1 MSNICVLGI
10 ETSCDETS
18 AAIFDSV
25 KGLLSNVVYSQIKT
39 HAPYGGVVPELAS
52 RDHLS
57 KIVSVIE
64 KSLIEAKKD
73 LNDIN
78 CIAYTAGPGLL
89 GALMVGS
96 DFAKTL
102 AWSRNIRCIPINHL
116 EGHIISPFL
125 TTGDIV
131 FPFLSLLV
139 SGGHTQFI
147 LAKRFGCYEIIGES
161 VDDAAGEAFDKV
173 AKMIGLGYPGG
184 PIIEKLAKNGL
195 PGRFMFPRPMLNKNG
210 LNMSFSGLKTGVMR
224 AIEDLTLDDQVRA
237 DISLEFLQAVSEVL
251 VKKIGMALKLTKA
264 KRFVVSGGVSA
275 NEFLRTNI
283 KRKCDQLGVSVF
295 FPPLKY
301 STDNAAM
308 IALAGSMR
316 IQQGQCPP
324 ERFVVRAR
332 WSVDILNPP

>member
-1 MSNICVLGI
+1 M
-10 ETSCDETS
+10 
-18 AAIFDSV
+18 
-25 KGLLSNVVYSQIKT
+25 SNVVYSQIKT

-57 KIVSVIE
+57 KIVSVVQ
-64 KSLIEAKKD
+64 KALIEAKKD

-89 GALMVGS
+89 GALMVGA

-102 AWSRNIRCIPINHL
+102 GWSRNIKCIPINHL
-116 EGHIISPFL
+116 EGHIISPFDYGTL
-125 TTGDIV
+125 Y
-131 FPFLSLLV
+131 FLFFRSLCLEDM
-139 SGGHTQFI
+139 QFI
-147 LAKRFGCYEIIGES
+147 LAKGFGCYEIIGES

-184 PIIEKLAKNGL
+184 PIIEKLAKNGS
-195 PGRFMFPRPMLNKNG
+195 PGRFMFRRPMLNKNG

-251 VKKIGMALKLTKA
+251 VKKIEMALKLTKA

-283 KRKCDQLGVSVF
+283 KRKCDQLEVSVF

-301 STDNAAM
+301 STDNASYDSTCWFNENPTRAM
-308 IALAGSMR
+308 SARKVCCKG
-316 IQQGQCPP
+316 
-324 ERFVVRAR
+324 EVVGRY
-332 WSVDILNPP
+332 S

>member
-1 MSNICVLGI
+1 MSNILVLGI

-18 AAIFDSV
+18 GAIFDST
-25 KGLLSNVVYSQIKT
+25 KGLLSNVVHSQIDT

-57 KIVSVIE
+57 KIALVVQ
-64 KSLIEAKKD
+64 KTLTDAKKD
-73 LNDIN
+73 LDSID
-78 CIAYTAGPGLL
+78 CIAYTAGPGLM
-89 GALMVGS
+89 GALMVGA

-102 AWSRNIRCIPINHL
+102 AWSRNIKCIPINHL
-116 EGHIISPFL
+116 EGHIVSPFL
-125 TTGDIV
+125 SQGEIE

-147 LAKRFGCYEIIGES
+147 LAKKFGCYEIIGES

-184 PIIEKLAKNGL
+184 PIIENLAKNGSR
-195 PGRFMFPRPMLNKNG
+195 GCFTFPRPMLNKKS
-210 LNMSFSGLKTGVMR
+210 LDMSFSGLKTGVMR
-224 AIEDLTLDDQVRA
+224 SIEGLSMNDQVRA
-237 DISLEFLQAVSEVL
+237 DISLEFLEAVSEVL
-251 VKKIGMALKLTKA
+251 VKKVGMALLSTKV

-275 NEFLRTNI
+275 NEFLRHNI
-283 KRKCDQLGVSVF
+283 TKKCEQLGVSAF

-308 IALAGSMR
+308 IALAGLMR
-316 IQQGQCPP
+316 IKQGESPP
-324 ERFVVRAR
+324 ERFNVRAR
-332 WSVDILNPP
+332 WPVQLLNPP